1 MLLAAISR
9 ETDPA
14 VRAAA
19 AEALY
24 RCEPDEG
31 EAVEALL
38 DSIPG
43 STEEVDKLLTLAGDL
58 GQQPPPLLPSIVD
71 LATDGDPRGLRGL
84 LGFAG
89 TEPHVQGPARQE
101 WDEAL
106 AQGLADVAQQ
116 TPRELLD
123 ALAGSDRARSMLA
136 VRRLSKG
143 LTANP
148 DAAGHFAEAL
158 AEAAVSPRLRR
169 LPFESR
175 GS

>member
-1 MLLAAISR
+1 M
-9 ETDPA
+9 
-14 VRAAA
+14 
-19 AEALY
+19 
-24 RCEPDEG
+24 
-31 EAVEALL
+31 
-38 DSIPG
+38 
-43 STEEVDKLLTLAGDL
+43 
-58 GQQPPPLLPSIVD
+58 
-71 LATDGDPRGLRGL
+71 
-84 LGFAG
+84 
-89 TEPHVQGPARQE
+89 QGPARQE

-158 AEAAVSPRLRR
+158 AEAAVSPQLSAFALQIKGELNSDRLSGPPAGRVQSLVNQAVPRR
-169 LPFESR
+169 PEP
-175 GS
+175 GHGG